1 VTMANI
7 IGIDLGTTYSVVAS
21 LTSDGRAEVLR
32 DSNNNNLTPSVVC
45 FDGGNQMLVGME
57 AKLESVIQ
65 PDMVAEYFKR
75 QMGENKT
82 LNIGHHKLTPVELS
96 TLVLKKLAQIATDQ
110 LGSIDEAVITV
121 PANFTNQAR
130 QDTINAG
137 KAAGL
142 NVKHIINEPT
152 AAAIYYAQQQHVQ
165 GKAAVYDL
173 GGGTFDCSIVEIR
186 GQDVEILSSQ
196 GNQRL
201 GGYDFDKKLFEL
213 IQKKFEAETGS
224 AYQLKPEDLGRKDIE
239 THKKSLS
246 NRSTTNISI
255 NPPESGRVNI
265 SVSQEEFSDAISTLI
280 TKAEMLVEEALDEI
294 SLRPDQ
300 IDHVILVGGSTRVPA
315 VQASVR
321 KLFGQEPKATAN
333 VDEAVALG
341 AAIYAAVK
349 SDAGSL
355 NAAQKQA
362 VTNVGIDEV
371 CNHFFGTVILNFDEE
386 RNEAERRVSVLIP
399 KNSVIP
405 CEVTEQFFTVHDG
418 QTAVRCTV
426 TQSPAEETDPR
437 WVTTVWEG
445 EIGSLPE
452 GRVAGQEI
460 RVKFA
465 YDTNA
470 TLHCSFVDVASGLKT
485 DVSIDQRSGDATAAI
500 NIEEF
505 VVD

>member
-1 VTMANI
+1 MANI

-32 DSNNNNLTPSVVC
+32 DSDNNNLTPSVV
-45 FDGGNQMLVGME
+45 FFEGGNRMLVGWD
-57 AKLESVIQ
+57 AKRASSIQ

-75 QMGENKT
+75 QMGENKS
-82 LNIGHHKLTPVELS
+82 LDIGDHKLTPVELS
-96 TLVLKKLAQIATDQ
+96 TLVLKKLRQIAEDQ
-110 LGSIDEAVITV
+110 LGSVDEAVITV

-201 GGYDFDKKLFEL
+201 GGHDFDQKLLEL

-224 AYQLKPEDLGRKDIE
+224 KYKLQPLDVGGGIE
-239 THKKSLS
+239 ELKKSLS
-246 NRSTTNISI
+246 KRSKVKVALI
-255 NPPESGRVNI
+255 PAEGGRVNI
-265 SVSQEEFSDAISTLI
+265 LVTQEEFADTISTLI
-280 TKAEMLVEEALDEI
+280 TKAEMLVEEALDEV
-294 SLRPDQ
+294 SLSPNQ
-300 IDHVILVGGSTRVPA
+300 IDHVVLVGGSTRVPA

-321 KLFGQEPKATAN
+321 KLFGQEPKAIVN
-333 VDEAVALG
+333 VDEAIVLG
-341 AAIYAAVK
+341 ATIYAAIK
-349 SDAGSL
+349 SDTNVL
-355 NAAQKQA
+355 NVAQKAA
-362 VTNVGIDEV
+362 VANVGIDEV
-371 CNHFFGTVILNFDEE
+371 CNHFFGTVALNYDEE
-386 RNEAERRVSVLIP
+386 RNEKERRVSILIP
-399 KNSVIP
+399 KNSPIP
-405 CEVTEQFFTVHDG
+405 CEVSETFYTAHDG
-418 QTAVRCTV
+418 QTGVRCTV

-445 EIGSLPE
+445 NIGSLPE
-452 GRVAGQEI
+452 GRAAGQEI
-460 RVKFA
+460 RIKFA

-470 TLHCSFVDVASGLKT
+470 TLHCSFVDVATGQKT
-485 DVSIDQRSGDATAAI
+485 EVSIDQRSGDAAAAI
-500 NIEEF
+500 NIEDF